1 MQNTLFPKFALYRLR
16 LRKQAE
22 REKLKQGDCRKAE
35 DAADSHGY
43 SAACQKRC
51 HNTCGYFTPERHA
64 SWQGFTLLAGT
75 GQIWRIDT
83 PLAALN
89 SFLG

>member
-1 MQNTLFPKFALYRLR
+1 MTSVND
-16 LRKQAE
+16 KQAALLDE
-22 REKLKQGDCRKAE
+22 LLKDYTDPQAMLGEHRKAE

-64 SWQGFTLLAGT
+64 SLQGFTLLAGT

-89 SFLG
+89 SSLG